1 MKFKYFLPIIILFS
15 FIMGGL
21 AMIELFKIQEYR
33 LLAKI
38 KLPFLMTVNGMLLFM
53 SIVNYL
59 RFIKSDTN
67 HPNAMVG
74 SVMMGTLLKLL
85 VFAGSAL
92 VYATQVKTP
101 VGMVNL
107 MIAMVFYMSYTWLE
121 MKWVLRK

>member
-1 MKFKYFLPIIILFS
+1 
-15 FIMGGL
+15 
-21 AMIELFKIQEYR
+21 
-33 LLAKI
+33 
-38 KLPFLMTVNGMLLFM
+38 MTVNGMLLFM

-67 HPNAMVG
+67 HPNAMVR

-101 VGMVNL
+101 GG
-107 MIAMVFYMSYTWLE
+107 YG
-121 MKWVLRK
+121 